1 MISRVHLT
9 VPRTRGGSLTTCL
22 FTNWLFNQRGLAIV
36 CSHVYEKGN
45 FGAGKPCSTRWRKR
59 ENRPRSAI
67 IGWSMW
73 LSADLIALKAPPG
86 AASLSR
92 LVASPTQLLIF
103 HYVSSCHALVRNHIA
118 DNLARC
124 DWPAKCRESPR
135 TTAAKKSPHCSQ
147 GIKCQRVTP
156 KKHQLLNQLQWLVLL
171 LPVSA
176 PLSLP
181 ALVASSPLSSATVL
195 RLPLRTLPLL
205 LLTPVPVVRETRTLA
220 PVVPVLFVTAP
231 ERVRLTSLT
240 LNEHVSG
247 YITGFN

>member
-1 MISRVHLT
+1 MCT
-9 VPRTRGGSLTTCL
+9 
-22 FTNWLFNQRGLAIV
+22 
-36 CSHVYEKGN
+36 
-45 FGAGKPCSTRWRKR
+45 KR
-59 ENRPRSAI
+59 EILERASHAQHTGRKEKI
-67 IGWSMW
+67 DHGV
-73 LSADLIALKAPPG
+73 PPLAG
-86 AASLSR
+86 LRGFPPTSSLSKPLQGPPPSAGWWR
-92 LVASPTQLLIF
+92 PMQLLIF

-205 LLTPVPVVRETRTLA
+205 LLTPVPAVRETRTLA

>member
-1 MISRVHLT
+1 MCT
-9 VPRTRGGSLTTCL
+9 
-22 FTNWLFNQRGLAIV
+22 
-36 CSHVYEKGN
+36 
-45 FGAGKPCSTRWRKR
+45 KR
-59 ENRPRSAI
+59 EILERASHAQHAGGKEKI
-67 IGWSMW
+67 DHGV
-73 LSADLIALKAPPG
+73 LSLAGLCGFPPTS
-86 AASLSR
+86 SLSKPLQGPPPSAGWWR
-92 LVASPTQLLIF
+92 PTQLLNF

-176 PLSLP
+176 LLSLP